1 MSDTNIQHIRN
12 RTKELSLRYFF
23 SFKGFID
30 GSQFFSA
37 TAISS
42 VVDSVL
48 KKFDVSLIIIN
59 FIYGYIMLIAFQKR
73 CRDINIKGTLIIILA
88 TICFFFTTIFEPFG
102 LDDIGILDTISK
114 IVFHLYTLLVLLMFF
129 YPTSPNRNA
138 DLHSPLLRYP
148 YVYVLVCIF
157 LALWGI
163 DWVSSHQN
171 EIIRAVTPQQG

>member
-1 MSDTNIQHIRN
+1 MSDTNIQHIIN

-73 CRDINIKGTLIIILA
+73 CRDINYKGTLIIIFVTL
-88 TICFFFTTIFEPFG
+88 CFFFTTILEPFK
-102 LDDIGILDTISK
+102 LDDYGVLDTISK
-114 IVFHLYTLLVLLMFF
+114 VIFHSYTLLVLFMIFSK
-129 YPTSPNRNA
+129 TSANRNA
-138 DLHSPLLRYP
+138 ELHCPLLRYP
-148 YVYVLVCIF
+148 YFYVLACI
-157 LALWGI
+157 LISLYGI
-163 DWVSSHQN
+163 DFVSEHQA
-171 EIIRAVTPQQG
+171 EIMQATAIK